1 MVSTQDVVNSSFR
14 VQLYSYLHCF
24 IVWLVHCC
32 CLFACQHTTLQPLKF
47 GRLLPSEASAGSTEP
62 QEDDDEGALQEGK
75 DNRWVSARLQEQA
88 KNAVPRPTR
97 GNILEPGDGPL
108 VVHEY

>member
-1 MVSTQDVVNSSFR
+1 MWSTAHFVCSCTLTYTASSSGLYTAVAYLLVSTR
-14 VQLYSYLHCF
+14 LC
-24 IVWLVHCC
+24 
-32 CLFACQHTTLQPLKF
+32 TLQPLKF